1 MLKPGGSRDVTR
13 LGHDGDRSPG
23 EPPSAGLWTLA
34 LLLFGIGFASR
45 VAPLLTNGNRLFA
58 QFPSEDGYLMLTIA
72 RNLAAGLGMTTAD
85 GTIPTNGTQP
95 LATLLWAGA
104 FGIAGGD
111 RELGVRLVLILELLF
126 SSLVPVALF
135 YLGRGVLR
143 ERAYARSASLLAGS
157 TWYASPVGLGLSMN
171 CLETGL
177 YALATVLG
185 IHAVLLLD
193 EKCSARRLWLSGALL
208 GAVFWVRNDA
218 VFLIGSAGLAYVL
231 VGGAGSREATGRRI
245 VQATVLGLVCAAIA
259 SPWLVYN
266 YLGFGSIVP
275 ISGSS
280 QAMGGELGRNIVRLP
295 AVLAQYLLV
304 VVPISTPLEAS
315 WPNRIAGTAV
325 VVAGVVHYRR
335 VFQRGARAE
344 RQMLLLVAFFALAL
358 SVYYAAFFGAPYF
371 LKRYLF
377 PLSPLLALGAA
388 ATLCGIGEG
397 PRVRAW
403 RRLLPLASA
412 ALVGGLVL
420 LVVPIYQRGDYSI
433 HWAKW
438 EWIQS
443 NLREEDWVGAIQ
455 SGTIGFF
462 HARTIN
468 LDGKVNPLALQAR
481 RLGRFPGYVI
491 RSPIE
496 WLVDW
501 PEILGQLTKWPVV
514 QEEFEVVVED
524 PSRRLLVLRRRGAGA
539 GARRGGS
546 AS

>member
-1 MLKPGGSRDVTR
+1 VLESGDLCGVTELR
-13 LGHDGDRSPG
+13 HDGDRPPG
-23 EPPSAGLWTLA
+23 DTPSTGLRSLA
-34 LLLFGIGFASR
+34 FLLVGIGFVSR
-45 VAPLLTNGNRLFA
+45 VAPLLENGKRLFT

-72 RNLAAGLGMTTAD
+72 RNLAAGLGVTTAD

-111 RELGVRLVLILELLF
+111 RELGVRLVLILELVF

-135 YLGRGVLR
+135 FLGREVLR
-143 ERAYARSASLLAGS
+143 ERPYVRSASILAGAA
-157 TWYASPVGLGLSMN
+157 WYASPVVLGLSMN

-193 EKCSARRLWLSGALL
+193 EASSTRRLCLTGALL
-208 GAVFWVRNDA
+208 GVVFWVRNDA
-218 VFLIGSAGLAYVL
+218 VFLIGSACVAYV
-231 VGGAGSREATGRRI
+231 VSGGSSSRDMAARRI
-245 VQATVLGLVCAAIA
+245 VQASVLGLVCAAVA

-266 YLGFGSIVP
+266 YVGFGSIVP

-280 QAMGGELGRNIVRLP
+280 QAMGGELGRNLIRLP

-304 VVPISTPLEAS
+304 VAPISTPLEAS
-315 WPNRIAGTAV
+315 WLNRVAGTAV
-325 VVAGVVHYRR
+325 VVAGIVHYRR
-335 VFQRGARAE
+335 VFQHGSRVE
-344 RQMLLLVAFFALAL
+344 RQMLLLVGLFAFALSL
-358 SVYYAAFFGAPYF
+358 YYAAFFGAPYF

-388 ATLCGIGEG
+388 ATLCEVAER
-397 PRVRAW
+397 PWVQAR
-403 RRLLPLASA
+403 RRLLPLAGA
-412 ALVGGLVL
+412 ALVAGLVVL
-420 LVVPIYQRGDYSI
+420 DVSIYQRGDHSI
-433 HWAKW
+433 HWAKR
-438 EWIQS
+438 EWIRS
-443 NLREEDWVGAIQ
+443 NLTEEDWVGAIQ

-481 RLGRFPGYVI
+481 IQGRFPGYVI
-491 RSPIE
+491 RSPIQ

-501 PEILGQLTKWPVV
+501 PPILRQLTKWPVV
-514 QEEFEVVVED
+514 QKAFEVVVED
-524 PSRRLLVLRRRGAGA
+524 PSRRLLVLRRRSAEADAGGRA
-539 GARRGGS
+539 P
-546 AS
+546 